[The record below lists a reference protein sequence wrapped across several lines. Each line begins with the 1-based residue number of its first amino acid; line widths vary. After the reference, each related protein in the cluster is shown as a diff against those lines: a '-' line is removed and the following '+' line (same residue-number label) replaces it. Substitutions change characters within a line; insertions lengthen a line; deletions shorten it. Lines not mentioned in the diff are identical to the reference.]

1 MIASPPAPF
10 VDPLLP
16 LNTTL
21 VRHLN
26 AIRLR
31 ERLRLTVRSLRRWP
45 WLETLLTLRRR
56 FRDDRLGLTAS
67 SLTFTT
73 TMALVPL
80 MTVMFAVFTAFPM
93 FGSFRKA
100 LEGYLVQNL
109 VPEVIAKPVLATLT
123 QFALKA
129 HRLGTLGLVLLVIT
143 AVALMLTI
151 DRTLNAIW
159 RVRRPRPLAQ
169 RVLIYWA
176 VTTLGPLLLGVSVSL
191 ASYALSASR
200 GLVNALPGGIAL
212 ALDVAE
218 FFLMV
223 GGFAALFRF
232 VPNTPVRWTHAFAGG
247 LFVSIGFDLARR
259 ALAWYIG
266 AVPSFATIYG
276 AFATVPILLLWIYLG
291 WVIVLLG
298 AVIAAYAPSLEMQVV
313 RRPPGAGQRYEAAL
327 LLLRELVD
335 ARATSQRGRSLADIA
350 ARLHMDPLQLE
361 PQLEALVM
369 LDWVGRL
376 EEGGAQRL
384 VLLVD
389 PQQTLAGPLLDTV
402 LLARRPATEPLW
414 QAAALERITLAQ
426 LLAGT

>member
-1 MIASPPAPF
+1 
-10 VDPLLP
+10 L
-16 LNTTL
+16 TTL
-21 VRHLN
+21 NPHTLT
-26 AIRLR
+26 
-31 ERLRLTVRSLRRWP
+31 RLRLLDRTRIAARALRRWP
-45 WLETLLTLRRR
+45 WLDTLRTLRLR

-129 HRLGTLGLVLLVIT
+129 NRLGTLGLIVLVIT
-143 AVALMLTI
+143 AVALLLTI

-176 VTTLGPLLLGVSVSL
+176 LATLGPLLLGVSMSL
-191 ASYALSASR
+191 ASYALSASK
-200 GLVNALPGGIAL
+200 GLVNALPGGVAL
-212 ALDVAE
+212 ALDIAE
-218 FFLMV
+218 FILMV
-223 GGFAALFRF
+223 LGFAGLFRF
-232 VPNTPVRWTHAFAGG
+232 VPNTPVRWSHALSGG
-247 LFVSIGFDLARR
+247 LFVALGFDMARR
-259 ALAWYIG
+259 LLAWYLS
-266 AVPSFATIYG
+266 AVPTFTSIYG

-298 AVIAAYAPSLEMQVV
+298 AVITAYAPSLQMRVARLQ
-313 RRPPGAGQRYEAAL
+313 PGAGQRFELAL
-327 LLLRELVD
+327 LMLRDLAQARSQGTRGLALTEL
-335 ARATSQRGRSLADIA
+335 ATGLE
-350 ARLHMDPLQLE
+350 LDPLQLE
-361 PQLEALVM
+361 PQLETLQA

-376 EEGGAQRL
+376 EEEGDARL

-389 PQQTLAGPLLDTV
+389 PDRTGAAPLLDA
-402 LLARRPATEPLW
+402 LLVGRRASTEPLW
-414 QAAALERITLAQ
+414 RVAALDKLSLAQ
-426 LLAGT
+426 LLGAV